1 MYWVVLGEAFNCQL
15 LFAELRNVWC
25 VGTVNFRHIEIS
37 VAFEVAYFSFHADVW
52 ALFLKRK
59 NCFFECTT
67 EHLWHTVCTVSISYP
82 VTHNIKK
89 LVSVITLTGYVRDT
103 EHMDFTLVNHHP
115 VRTFQAG
122 VVYNVWAVKMADFF
136 FRKCHNWMFIVRAAI
151 CHDRLLEERLL
162 SNPMCF
168 SHSLLCWSP
177 YISLF
182 SLWIT
187 PQVTHCTGKLT
198 RTVFLATV
206 YL

>member
-82 VTHNIKK
+82 LTHNIKK

-115 VRTFQAG
+115 VRTFLYIMSEQWRWLIFFSE
-122 VVYNVWAVKMADFF
+122 NVTIG
-136 FRKCHNWMFIVRAAI
+136 C
-151 CHDRLLEERLL
+151 LL
-162 SNPMCF
+162 SEQPSVM
-168 SHSLLCWSP
+168 
-177 YISLF
+177 
-182 SLWIT
+182 
-187 PQVTHCTGKLT
+187 TGC
-198 RTVFLATV
+198 
-206 YL
+206 